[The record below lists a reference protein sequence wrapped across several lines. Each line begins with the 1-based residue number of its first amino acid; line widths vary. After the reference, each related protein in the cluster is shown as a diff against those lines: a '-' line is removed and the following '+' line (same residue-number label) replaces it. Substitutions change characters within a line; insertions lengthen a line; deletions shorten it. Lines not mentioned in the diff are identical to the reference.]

1 MLEGWLWLLAA
12 FAVFVAGMSKGGF
25 GSGIGFVSSAILAVV
40 LEPTHAL
47 ALMLPLLIIMDFS
60 ALKPY
65 WKQWDGPSTRV
76 LVIGSVFGCI
86 AGILLFKIISADA
99 LRLMIGAI
107 ALLFPLF
114 QLARVRGWI
123 SPQPRDFS
131 SRDGIIA
138 GIAAGFTSFISHA
151 GGPAVAV
158 FMLSQRNVGKTL
170 YQATT
175 VIVFWAI
182 NLMKFASYAYLGLF
196 SWDLM
201 GDVALL
207 APVAI
212 FGTWVGVKAH
222 HAIPE
227 RLFFGITYVALVL
240 TGVKLIYDGLF

>member
-25 GSGIGFVSSAILAVV
+25 GSAIGFVSSAILAVV

-47 ALMLPLLIIMDFS
+47 ALMMPLLLMMDFL

-65 WKQWDGPSTRV
+65 WKRWDGPTTRV
-76 LVIGSVFGCI
+76 LTMGSVFGCI

-114 QLARVRGWI
+114 QLARARGWI

-151 GGPAVAV
+151 GGPAAAV